1 MDSEY
6 LRYVLVLIFVLGL
19 ILLLAWALRRFGAG
33 GLTRPGSRRR
43 LHVVE
48 TAVAGPRHRLVLVR
62 RDQTEHLLLLGPTGD
77 LIVEHG
83 IAAPAPGLA
92 QKGKASFDQAL
103 AAEREGTEKTG
114 SRLDLPTLRAERP
127 AGDEGQPR

>member
-6 LRYVLVLIFVLGL
+6 LRFVLALILVLGL
-19 ILLLAWALRRFGAG
+19 ILLLAWAMRRFGAG
-33 GLTRPGSRRR
+33 GLTRPGSKRR

-62 RDQTEHLLLLGPTGD
+62 RDQTEHLLLLGPSGD
-77 LIVEHG
+77 IIVEQG
-83 IAAPAPGLA
+83 IAAPPNLGA
-92 QKGKASFDQAL
+92 QKGKASFEQAM
-103 AAEREGTEKTG
+103 AAERDMTQKAG
-114 SRLDLPTLRAERP
+114 SRLDLPTLRAERS